1 MKQGADRRIHRR
13 WESKDTIYGYLDGAR
28 FAAKSEDLSSGGLF
42 IETKDDVPIGALIS
56 LVFRTQV
63 KSEDPPIF
71 LIGRVMRRRKNP
83 VPGIGL
89 RWEKAVFTGPPG
101 VLRRFLVDH
110 LQLVDPA
117 VITLSGTKGEAKAVH
132 HFSVPPP
139 ETEIA
144 PSEEVPDSTRR
155 GSVTGDLGPVT
166 SRISRKSIL
175 APADVAARISIDDE
189 EEPIR
194 MQALGVKNM
203 FTSTPPTLLVVP
215 DAEVTVTITVR
226 TRTGEADIAC
236 LCVVTSFDPDDP
248 KSMELEIVD
257 VNEPKGQIGL
267 HSRYVRWLHFNAL
280 TNA

>member
-194 MQALGVKNM
+194 AITEA
-203 FTSTPPTLLVVP
+203 FTN
-215 DAEVTVTITVR
+215 R
-226 TRTGEADIAC
+226 
-236 LCVVTSFDPDDP
+236 
-248 KSMELEIVD
+248 LEKFIREHPEQW
-257 VNEPKGQIGL
+257 N
-267 HSRYVRWLHFNAL
+267 WLHRRWKKGGDLPSPENDPSISETDPA
-280 TNA
+280 TVS